1 MRLHVAWAII
11 EKPSGSCQPVILHEM
26 CDTPEQAIAAIRNQ
40 VAMEFPDS
48 KILVPNA
55 SQIED
60 AVIEVAYNNLHRQDN
75 KP

>member
-1 MRLHVAWAII
+1 
-11 EKPSGSCQPVILHEM
+11 
-26 CDTPEQAIAAIRNQ
+26 
-40 VAMEFPDS
+40 MEFPDS